1 MTAGRFAS
9 ASSSMESI
17 TRWALSTSRYSGKL
31 NSLACPVTATL
42 VESLFFSVSW
52 VKSRI
57 TGTRLAAA
65 PAERMTFSI
74 SSAVKP
80 SRGMS
85 VMLAFSTALR
95 SFKSVSPT
103 FRGSL
108 MSLFTTCSPPS
119 ISTRMKLPC
128 PARIRS
134 NRLTQALPCRDA
146 AEMAGRSVAWDTSFA
161 TFSTILSTRCI
172 FSSMALLMDLVS
184 SMDRR

>member
-1 MTAGRFAS
+1 M
-9 ASSSMESI
+9 
-17 TRWALSTSRYSGKL
+17 
-31 NSLACPVTATL
+31 TATL

-74 SSAVKP
+74 SSAVKS

-172 FSSMALLMDLVS
+172 FSSMALLMDFVS